1 MRFEK
6 LGRDQTTQE
15 LMDYV
20 EDFGKLLKG
29 FNLCTDGIS
38 NTLNVC
44 MFILIT

>member
-15 LMDYV
+15 LMDHV

-29 FNLCTDGIS
+29 FNLCIDGIN
-38 NTLNVC
+38 NTLSVC
-44 MFILIT
+44 MFISIM